1 MILFFCRKEILETV
15 TWVLMFGFLFLQT
28 DYEGQAKKLLELME
42 NTDLIIIAGG
52 DGTVQEVLQEL
63 CPGLLRILGW
73 GWEDW
78 VCLM

>member
-1 MILFFCRKEILETV
+1 
-15 TWVLMFGFLFLQT
+15 MFGFLFLQT

-63 CPGLLRILGW
+63 GPGSLGIIVRLRVRKLSLCN
-73 GWEDW
+73 
-78 VCLM
+78 VATS

>member
-1 MILFFCRKEILETV
+1 
-15 TWVLMFGFLFLQT
+15 MFGFLFLQT

-63 CPGLLRILGW
+63 CLSLLRTIVRLR
-73 GWEDW
+73 
-78 VCLM
+78 VRRLSLCNVATS

>member
-1 MILFFCRKEILETV
+1 
-15 TWVLMFGFLFLQT
+15 MFGFLFLQT

-63 CPGLLRILGW
+63 CPGLLRTIVRLR
-73 GWEDW
+73 
-78 VCLM
+78 VRRLSLCNVATS